1 MKSGVSANQLWTQV
15 PVASRTVSLGAGA
28 AGTIKSIQRGTMALA
43 TSSTALT
50 VDATLSPAVVV
61 ANTEVRW
68 MGVIGSVPVSSW
80 GTGFMYRLHLEDTTT
95 VRATRGYGQNT
106 GATFTVAFEITEWY

>member
-28 AGTIKSIQRGTMALA
+28 AGTIKSIQRGTC
-43 TSSTALT
+43 TITGTELT
-50 VDATLSPAVVV
+50 NDATLSPAVVM

-68 MGVIGSVPVSSW
+68 LGTTLSVSAGSWATSY
-80 GTGFMYRLHLEDTTT
+80 MIRLILQSTTA
-95 VRATRGYGQNT
+95 VRAERGH
-106 GATFTVAFEITEWY
+106 ATNMATNLAIVSWEITEWY